1 MRIGL
6 IGAGNMGCVHAAA
19 YSSIEGVEIAGVTAR
34 SPERAEGLARRH
46 GAPFFPNLDALL
58 GNDSIEAVDVTVE
71 FLDTA
76 RPSRSLRVA
85 SQETMRFNIA
95 RVDRE
100 NSAIR
105 LTWPDDVSLRI
116 FENLDRAFYGID
128 AVATP

>member
-1 MRIGL
+1 MSEQVYQWTDEIW
-6 IGAGNMGCVHAAA
+6 
-19 YSSIEGVEIAGVTAR
+19 SIHVEVENP
-34 SPERAEGLARRH
+34 S
-46 GAPFFPNLDALL
+46 N
-58 GNDSIEAVDVTVE
+58 EAVDVTVE